1 MKTNTLLARNL
12 PRRAVLSGAILVLT
26 GLGAGSVAA
35 QAKKIPQKAASYR
48 DKPLGKARCDNCS
61 LWQSP
66 ASCKVVEGQI
76 SPSGWCSLYSPKS

>member
-1 MKTNTLLARNL
+1 MKTYPLIARDL
-12 PRRAVLSGAILVLT
+12 PRRAVLGGALLVLT

-35 QAKKIPQKAASYR
+35 QAKKIPQTAASYR
-48 DKPLGKARCDNCS
+48 NKPMGKARCDNCS

-66 ASCKVVEGQI
+66 ESCKLVEGPV